1 LIGELQVFVNTEVTV
16 EEAYFKICSKKNKK
30 MQFFVIFPLT
40 KRGKSGRLLFYKAD
54 NVYGVMSW

>member
-1 LIGELQVFVNTEVTV
+1 MLI
-16 EEAYFKICSKKNKK
+16 FKSTAKKSIKK

-40 KRGKSGRLLFYKAD
+40 KRGKSGSLMVYKAD